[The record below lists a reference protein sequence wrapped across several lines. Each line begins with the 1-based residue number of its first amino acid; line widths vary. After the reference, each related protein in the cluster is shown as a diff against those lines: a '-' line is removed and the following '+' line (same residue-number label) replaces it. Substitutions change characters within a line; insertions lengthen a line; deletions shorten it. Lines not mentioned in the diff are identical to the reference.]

1 MRETDLASGTFYNYF
16 DDKEDAFRAVFEE
29 WLEQARIAA
38 REKRLQAGISL
49 EQRIYDSYHA
59 YFELV
64 VADPQMFE
72 LLRRNADAI
81 AMLGSE
87 DLFAAGVREFIEDME
102 QWLAEGQLTAEIEPW
117 LPYIA
122 RSLAGGAFQI
132 AAHMADEGA
141 SDVDATARAS
151 APGSCSTGCAASAN
165 ALASIGFTHGSSTKI
180 TIAARIGTETIRP
193 TAPKSCPTTITPIAI
208 TAGCSFTVRDI
219 TTGSSM

>member
-1 MRETDLASGTFYNYF
+1 MTARAQQKQENRDKLVSAARKVFAEKGLATATARDIVRETDLASGTFYNYF

-29 WLEQARIAA
+29 WLEQARVAA
-38 REKRLQAGISL
+38 RAKRLQAGIGL
-49 EQRIYDSYHA
+49 EQRIYDSYHS

-72 LLRRNADAI
+72 VLRRNADAI

-87 DLFAAGVREFIEDME
+87 DLFAAAVREFIEDME
-102 QWLAEGQLTAEIEPW
+102 QWVAEGQLTIEIEPW

-141 SDVDATARAS
+141 SDVDATARFCTRLMLD
-151 APGSCSTGCAASAN
+151 G
-165 ALASIGFTHGSSTKI
+165 LRGF
-180 TIAARIGTETIRP
+180 R
-193 TAPKSCPTTITPIAI
+193 
-208 TAGCSFTVRDI
+208 
-219 TTGSSM
+219 